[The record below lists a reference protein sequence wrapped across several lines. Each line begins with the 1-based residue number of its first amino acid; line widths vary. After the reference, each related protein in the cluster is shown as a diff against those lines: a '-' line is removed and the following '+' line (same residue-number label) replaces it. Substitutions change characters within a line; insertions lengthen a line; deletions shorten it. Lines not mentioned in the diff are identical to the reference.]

1 MCRVFDGP
9 HASSLARRLSAAFVV
24 CALGVAAGPLAG
36 SAGGAEAA
44 DVCGK
49 PGPGQGGRQQ
59 RDATRDYLTLWTRS
73 SRYLGSSGEP
83 APRLRFLDAAAPR
96 PGPKEP
102 MWVGPDEDGCRTIFI
117 TPGPRTLL
125 AKSKGDRRA
134 RRLHRVAERW
144 VIHEMAHY
152 FQSDEVLRDT
162 SLREFGATQ
171 WEKAHSRVLLGTR
184 KHRVNARYN
193 RWRDRDQFGPRFGQ
207 NPLTFRWPSAPVTP
221 D

>member
-1 MCRVFDGP
+1 VRVFGGA
-9 HASSLARRLSAAFVV
+9 HASSLARRLSAAFAV
-24 CALGVAAGPLAG
+24 CALGAFAWPVAGPADGAG
-36 SAGGAEAA
+36 EAS
-44 DVCGK
+44 VCGK
-49 PGPGQGGRQQ
+49 PGPAGPGGRKQ
-59 RDATRDYLTLWTRS
+59 RDATRDYLTLWTRA

-96 PGPKEP
+96 PGPREP

-117 TPGPRTLL
+117 TAGARTLL
-125 AKSKGDRRA
+125 ARSKGDKRA

-152 FQSDEVLRDT
+152 FQSDEVLRNT

-171 WEKAHSRVLLGTR
+171 WEKAHTRVLLGTR
-184 KHRVNARYN
+184 KHKVNARYN
-193 RWRDRDQFGPRFGQ
+193 RWRDHDQFGPRFGQ

>member
-1 MCRVFDGP
+1 MFDGP
-9 HASSLARRLSAAFVV
+9 HASSLARCLSAAFVV

-83 APRLRFLDAAAPR
+83 APRLRYLDAAAPR